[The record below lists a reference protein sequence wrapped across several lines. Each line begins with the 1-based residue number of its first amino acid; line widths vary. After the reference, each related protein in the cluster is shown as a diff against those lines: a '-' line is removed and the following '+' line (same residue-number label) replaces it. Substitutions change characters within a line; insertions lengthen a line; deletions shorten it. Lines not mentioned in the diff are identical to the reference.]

1 MQLPTQDN
9 IEQTPEIKAIL
20 KIMGREISSK
30 LPIR

>member
-20 KIMGREISSK
+20 KIIGDEAYGK
-30 LPIR
+30 LPR